1 MTQYCITPYSSS
13 CSGRRVDFTGQEWM
27 FMFTGGK
34 RMLTKIENI
43 LEDKYAFIT
52 F

>member
-1 MTQYCITPYSSS
+1 MTWHCITPYSSS
-13 CSGRRVDFTGQEWM
+13 RSGRRADFTGQECM

-34 RMLTKIENI
+34 RLLTKIENM
-43 LEDKYAFIT
+43 LEDKYVFII